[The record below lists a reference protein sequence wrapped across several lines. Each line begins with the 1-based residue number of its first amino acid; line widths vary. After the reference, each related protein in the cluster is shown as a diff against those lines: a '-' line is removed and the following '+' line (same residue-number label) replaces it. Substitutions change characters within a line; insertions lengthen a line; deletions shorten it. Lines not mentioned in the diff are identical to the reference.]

1 MTIKLNDAAKY
12 DQQLRHQIEA
22 WNWLQ
27 TQLTPA
33 QLEEFAF
40 KYRNNNHKN
49 TVAEES
55 FSNTWEGVCAAAK
68 QAGAKFPEVVAAQ
81 WALESNWGKHTSGE
95 YNYFGLKGSG
105 SKVNTKE
112 FVNGRWITIK
122 DSFIDFPDL
131 ATCIYY
137 LVDRWYKDYSRYQ
150 GINRASTRNECAQL
164 LVKEGYATDPDYA
177 TKLIQIMDRELKTP
191 DNNQPNV
198 VLQKILTV
206 PYEYQLDNQS
216 GSGYRE
222 CFSSTCA
229 MIARYYGKVKNDD
242 EYNVIRSKY
251 GDTTDN
257 NAQLQTLRSLG
268 LEAKF
273 ITNGNGALLENEIRN
288 GRPIAVG
295 WLHKGKI
302 QQPTGGGHWTCCIGF
317 TPDSFV
323 FHDPNGE
330 ADMINGDYVNHERK
344 AGTAVKYSKKNWLRR
359 WECDGNNTGWAVLV
373 KK

>member
-12 DQQLRHQIEA
+12 DQQLKHQIEA
-22 WNWLQ
+22 WHWLQ

-33 QLEEFAF
+33 QLEEFAS
-40 KYRNNNHKN
+40 KYRNNNPKN
-49 TVAEES
+49 NVAEES

-81 WALESNWGKHTSGE
+81 WALESSWGKHTSGE
-95 YNYFGLKGSG
+95 HNYFGLKGSG

-131 ATCIYY
+131 ATCICY

-177 TKLIQIMDRELKTP
+177 TKLIQIMDRKLKTP
-191 DNNQPNV
+191 NNNQSNV
-198 VLQKILTV
+198 ILQKILTV

-242 EYNVIRSKY
+242 EYNKIRSKY
-251 GDTTDN
+251 GDTTDK
-257 NAQLQTLRSLG
+257 NAQLNTLIHLG
-268 LEAKF
+268 LKAKF
-273 ITNGNGALLENEIRN
+273 ITNGNAKLLENELN
-288 GRPIAVG
+288 EGRPVAVG
-295 WLHKGKI
+295 WLHKGTI
-302 QQPTGGGHWTCCIGF
+302 SYPTGGGHWSCCVGY
-317 TPDSFV
+317 TPTAFI
-323 FHDPNGE
+323 FNDPNGE
-330 ADMINGDYVNHERK
+330 ADMLNGGYVNHEASRGK
-344 AGTAVKYSKKNWLRR
+344 TVQYSRKNWLRR
-359 WECDGNNTGWAVLV
+359 WECDGNNTGWALLV
-373 KK
+373 AK